1 MAFRFPPAAEAEL
14 VTWSNTFKTK
24 ITAAATT
31 YGLTAAQATAY
42 GTKHDAFVAAYNVA
56 QDNETRSP
64 ANISTKNVAKASLIA
79 EIRMLAGV
87 VQRWPNITNPLRI
100 ELGLPPRD
108 FEPTPIPP
116 PAAAP
121 GIVIKSAQG
130 RTVRIRLFDV
140 ANPTRRGKPA
150 GVLGA
155 SVFSYVG
162 ASAPADL
169 SDWKFEGNTGRTSVD
184 VVFPATVA
192 SGAVVWLTAFWFN
205 PRKQSG
211 PACDPV
217 SANLPGG
224 GVMAEA
230 A

>member
-24 ITAAATT
+24 ITRSPTT
-31 YGLTAAQATAY
+31 YSLTAAQATSY
-42 GTKHDAFVAAYNVA
+42 GTKHDAFVAAYTIA

-64 ANISTKNVAKASLIA
+64 ANISTKDLQKAILIA

-87 VQRWPNITNPLRI
+87 SQRWPGMTNPLRI

-116 PAAAP
+116 PGAAP
-121 GIVIKSAQG
+121 GIVVKSAQG
-130 RTVRIRLFDV
+130 RTVRIRLIDV
-140 ANPTRRGKPA
+140 AQPTRLGKPA
-150 GVLGA
+150 GVSGA
-155 SVFSYVG
+155 SVFSFVG
-162 ASAPADL
+162 ANPPAEL
-169 SDWKFEGNTGRTSVD
+169 SGWKFEGNTGRTTID
-184 VVFPATVA
+184 VLFPTSVA
-192 SGAVVWLTAFWFN
+192 SGATVWFTAFWFN
-205 PRKQSG
+205 PRKQQG

-224 GVMAEA
+224 SVSTIA